1 MWQSAPSPDELAQG
15 VLNGPL
21 SCYNTNIHKRG
32 NLMTMIDFDIEG
44 LKSLVYVYGSRER
57 IITPDSWEKIICK
70 SVNGTHI
77 PGDIFMADGTKNNYG
92 LNQKSIFKNFTK
104 GHIQTSS
111 FVQCRC
117 PLDNETGFIGTKII
131 DTLVEKREA
140 SFQEFNLDKMLD
152 VFVIHNRT
160 DSNYNV
166 RLFVQEQP
174 KYEDF
179 DFEWHDGYAY
189 LNPDK
194 SKKRWE
200 GGWKMKRIKGNATY
214 GQSCLLIKQV
224 FDSRNCIAD
233 FTVKC
238 DNNHDISI
246 EEAKE
251 IYAKAQ
257 QR

>member
-1 MWQSAPSPDELAQG
+1 MS
-15 VLNGPL
+15 
-21 SCYNTNIHKRG
+21 
-32 NLMTMIDFDIEG
+32 MINFDIEG
-44 LKSLVYVYGSRER
+44 LKALVYVYGSMEG
-57 IITPDSWEKIICK
+57 IITPVTWEKNICK
-70 SVNGTHI
+70 SANGTHI
-77 PGDIFMADGTKNNYG
+77 PGDIFMADGMVDGMVDGSKNIYG

-104 GHIQTSS
+104 GYIQTSS

-117 PLDNETGFIGTKII
+117 PLDNETDFIGTKII
-131 DTLVEKREA
+131 DTLVQKREA

-179 DFEWHDGYAY
+179 DFEWHGGCAY

-194 SKKRWE
+194 SKKRWKE
-200 GGWKMKRIKGNATY
+200 GWKIKRIPGNASAFQT
-214 GQSCLLIKQV
+214 CVLIKQV
-224 FDSRNCIAD
+224 FDSRNCIAN

-238 DNNHDISI
+238 DNNYDISM

-251 IYAKAQ
+251 MYAKVQ